1 MNGVNATI
9 SSAGRRPVARA
20 LFVCAAAL
28 LVSCSRS
35 PPQQKADAP
44 DPTVAAQSAPAVAQ
58 VTEPAPKR
66 EPEQSPEPKPPAA
79 KQPASEAN
87 TPPEAES
94 PGKPDDP
101 DPGLDD
107 WQATMLA
114 ETLAPS
120 GGAAKPESKPP
131 GWPRPLDFG
140 ELSRAVRPGRSPTY
154 RPRTKPH
161 ARPRLVAYAFESA
174 FDDGSLGR
182 RVAEVVTGHAARTG
196 QFETLP
202 KITLEEMLGQHP
214 FRASLD
220 TRPAEMARHAREA
233 FDADVVVWGRVT
245 DGRAKPVISVKA
257 LDLRAKRPTLVLAET
272 YRCAN
277 IHLIP
282 MYADEIVAS
291 LLGRERFRRLRPRKV
306 KALSK
311 NLLAN
316 GTFNRGIS
324 GWTPNF
330 PQFVSA
336 RGGRLVFDVDKS
348 ISGGHGLDALSDYVR
363 VEPGAHY
370 ELSLRV
376 RSHKP
381 SVITWVKGYA
391 EFPARNE
398 GERVIDP
405 RREVFRHQMRP
416 ASQEEPGPDG
426 WIEVAT
432 HPFRPRHP
440 KVKVTWMRVKLYG
453 YHPPGKV
460 EFDDVVL
467 RRVAVEGESAESE
480 DERTRRAWEGKDPGE
495 ALDKEREGPGK

>member
-1 MNGVNATI
+1 MYLP
-9 SSAGRRPVARA
+9 SAKRLGAAA
-20 LFVCAAAL
+20 LAVSAAAL
-28 LVSCSRS
+28 LVSCSRAPEGRETSQPEAAPVSKRPS
-35 PPQQKADAP
+35 PVAQIAE
-44 DPTVAAQSAPAVAQ
+44 PTPEPEPAV
-58 VTEPAPKR
+58 R
-66 EPEQSPEPKPPAA
+66 PKPPPERKA
-79 KQPASEAN
+79 
-87 TPPEAES
+87 PPESKPPRETELPPA
-94 PGKPDDP
+94 PGPP
-101 DPGLDD
+101 VSDPGLEG

-120 GGAAKPESKPP
+120 EPKTGRPEVKPVRKP
-131 GWPRPLDFG
+131 R
-140 ELSRAVRPGRSPTY
+140 
-154 RPRTKPH
+154 
-161 ARPRLVAYAFESA
+161 ARPRLVAYAFESP
-174 FDDGSLGR
+174 FDDGALGR
-182 RVAEVVTGHAARTG
+182 RVAEVLTGHAARTG

-202 KITLEEMLGQHP
+202 KITLDEMLTERP
-214 FRASLD
+214 FRAALG
-220 TRPAEMARHAREA
+220 TPFAEIARHARDA

-245 DGRAKPVISVKA
+245 EGRARPVLDVKA
-257 LDLRAKRPTLVLAET
+257 LDLRAKGPALVLAET

-282 MYADEIVAS
+282 IYADEIVAS

-306 KALSK
+306 RALSR

-316 GTFNRGIS
+316 GAFTRNLS

-330 PQFVSA
+330 PRFVSVE
-336 RGGRLVFDVDKS
+336 RGRLVFDVHKS
-348 ISGGHGLDALSDYVR
+348 IAGGHGLEMLSDYIP

-391 EFPARNE
+391 EFPARSE
-398 GERVIDP
+398 GEREVDP

-440 KVKVTWMRVKLYG
+440 KVAVTWMRVKLYG

-460 EFDDVVL
+460 EFDDVAL
-467 RRVAVEGESAESE
+467 RKVQVEGESPESE

-495 ALDKEREGPGK
+495 ALRKEREGPGK

>member
-1 MNGVNATI
+1 MRGTI
-9 SSAGRRPVARA
+9 PSAGRRATARA
-20 LFVCAAAL
+20 LAVCAAAL
-28 LVSCSRS
+28 VVSCSRS
-35 PPQQKADAP
+35 PPPRKADAP
-44 DPTVAAQSAPAVAQ
+44 DPTVAAQSASAVARA
-58 VTEPAPKR
+58 TKPAPER
-66 EPEQSPEPKPPAA
+66 EPEQSPEPKPPVA
-79 KQPASEAN
+79 KPPASEAN
-87 TPPEAES
+87 TSPEAKPAGES
-94 PGKPDDP
+94 DDP

-120 GGAAKPESKPP
+120 GGAAKPQSKPSRQARAK
-131 GWPRPLDFG
+131 PR
-140 ELSRAVRPGRSPTY
+140 A
-154 RPRTKPH
+154 K
-161 ARPRLVAYAFESA
+161 PRLVAYAFESA
-174 FDDGSLGR
+174 FDDGALGG

-196 QFETLP
+196 EFETLP
-202 KITLEEMLGQHP
+202 KITLDEIIGQQP

-306 KALSK
+306 GDLSK

-316 GTFNRGIS
+316 GTFERGTS

-330 PQFVSA
+330 PRFVSA
-336 RGGRLVFDVDKS
+336 RNGRLVFDVDKS
-348 ISGGHGLDALSDYVR
+348 ISGGHGLDALSDYVP

-391 EFPARNE
+391 EFPVRNE

-495 ALDKEREGPGK
+495 ALEKKREGPGK

>member
-1 MNGVNATI
+1 
-9 SSAGRRPVARA
+9 
-20 LFVCAAAL
+20 
-28 LVSCSRS
+28 VS
-35 PPQQKADAP
+35 
-44 DPTVAAQSAPAVAQ
+44 
-58 VTEPAPKR
+58 
-66 EPEQSPEPKPPAA
+66 
-79 KQPASEAN
+79 
-87 TPPEAES
+87 
-94 PGKPDDP
+94 
-101 DPGLDD
+101 DPGLEG

-120 GGAAKPESKPP
+120 EPKTGRPEAKPVRKP
-131 GWPRPLDFG
+131 R
-140 ELSRAVRPGRSPTY
+140 
-154 RPRTKPH
+154 
-161 ARPRLVAYAFESA
+161 ARPRLVAYAFESP
-174 FDDGSLGR
+174 FDDGALGR

-196 QFETLP
+196 AFETLP
-202 KITLEEMLGQHP
+202 KITLDEMLTEQP

-220 TRPAEMARHAREA
+220 TPPAEMARHAREA
-233 FDADVVVWGRVT
+233 FDADVVVWGRVS
-245 DGRAKPVISVKA
+245 DGREKPVIDVKA
-257 LDLRAKRPTLVLAET
+257 LDLRAERPTLVLAET

-282 MYADEIVAS
+282 IYADEIVAS

-316 GTFNRGIS
+316 GTFEGGIS

-336 RGGRLVFDVDKS
+336 ARGRLVFDVDKS

-391 EFPARNE
+391 EFPARSE
-398 GERVIDP
+398 GEREVDP

-467 RRVAVEGESAESE
+467 RRVAVEGEDAGSE
-480 DERTRRAWEGKDPGE
+480 DERMRRAWEGKDPGE
-495 ALDKEREGPGK
+495 APDKEREGPGK

>member
-9 SSAGRRPVARA
+9 SSAGRRPIARA
-20 LFVCAAAL
+20 LAVCAAAL

-44 DPTVAAQSAPAVAQ
+44 DPTVTAQSAPAVAR
-58 VTEPAPKR
+58 VTEPAPER

-79 KQPASEAN
+79 KHPASEAN
-87 TPPEAES
+87 TPPEAGPAGE
-94 PGKPDDP
+94 PVDP

-120 GGAAKPESKPP
+120 GGAAKPGPKPS
-131 GWPRPLDFG
+131 G
-140 ELSRAVRPGRSPTY
+140 RA
-154 RPRTKPH
+154 RTKPH
-161 ARPRLVAYAFESA
+161 AKPRLVAYAFESA

-196 QFETLP
+196 EFETLP
-202 KITLEEMLGQHP
+202 KITLEEMLDQRP

-245 DGRAKPVISVKA
+245 GGRAKPVISVKA

-291 LLGRERFRRLRPRKV
+291 LLGRERFRRLRPRRV

-316 GTFNRGIS
+316 GTFNRGTS

-398 GERVIDP
+398 GERLVDP

-467 RRVAVEGESAESE
+467 RRVAVEGESVESE